1 MAGNLINAVKGVVT
15 NAINAAKSVLGIHSP
30 STVFHGF
37 GVNTILGFVQGIDK
51 TGGKAQ
57 TALDKVFNGLDVPDL
72 QLGVGVD
79 TAGVRAATAA
89 MNISAVNDVAP
100 VVVLPDTITVR
111 DAHGFEVRMQT
122 IASETV
128 QTSNDHRAVLLT
140 AGAFA

>member
-1 MAGNLINAVKGVVT
+1 
-15 NAINAAKSVLGIHSP
+15 
-30 STVFHGF
+30 VFHGF

-57 TALDKVFNGLDVPDL
+57 TALDRVFNGLDVPDL